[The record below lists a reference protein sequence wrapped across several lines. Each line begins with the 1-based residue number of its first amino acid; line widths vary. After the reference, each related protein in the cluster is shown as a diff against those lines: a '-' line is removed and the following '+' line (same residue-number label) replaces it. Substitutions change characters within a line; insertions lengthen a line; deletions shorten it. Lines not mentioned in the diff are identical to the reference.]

1 MEWGIQSGSLWEYTR
16 QHQRLVLH
24 DKVVMQEKRNR
35 IRPTV
40 IIKYVRKLANTIIE
54 ETKHV
59 GSWYM
64 KKIIITTIV
73 YSEFSDAITNHKTT
87 KLIPYGWYK
96 AIERSDKI
104 FSNYH

>member
-1 MEWGIQSGSLWEYTR
+1 MTWNWGIQSGSLLEYTR

-40 IIKYVRKLANTIIE
+40 IKKYVRKLAITVIE
-54 ETKHV
+54 ETKH
-59 GSWYM
+59 SWYM
-64 KKIIITTIV
+64 KKIITTIM

-96 AIERSDKI
+96 AIQRSDKI